1 MKTKVS
7 ESCAR
12 GHDVW
17 LDLFEDT
24 IALAVEDGSSRDSS
38 SFVAYMQEMLPLEV
52 MNSLENL
59 SGSSSVLEDI
69 WMERFSSVESDV
81 LEEEGSFLGDKCC
94 VMCERDNVR
103 LTRHHLYP
111 RETHSALIKKGAEK
125 AKLQETIPVCGM
137 CHGTIHRFFTNS
149 ELSAEYFTLDRLMSN
164 EKIYRFATW
173 ASKQSKRKRS

>member
-1 MKTKVS
+1 MNV
-7 ESCAR
+7 ESYPTEQ
-12 GHDVW
+12 DIW

-24 IALAVEDGSSRDSS
+24 IALAIEDGSSRDCS
-38 SFVAYMQEMLPLEV
+38 SFVTYMQDMLPLEI

-69 WMERFSSVESDV
+69 WMERFSIVESHGP
-81 LEEEGSFLGDKCC
+81 EEEGGILSDKCC
-94 VMCERDNVR
+94 VMCERDYVR

-137 CHGTIHRFFTNS
+137 CHGTIHRFFTNN

-164 EKIYRFATW
+164 EKMYRFAAW